1 MRGSSKDFQVGIDDD
16 RDTNRT
22 LIILGI
28 SQGNTQSYEGLCDTG
43 QNAQTVIFNDSDSYS
58 ADRQLNGQGTQ
69 LNNIDS
75 LVSLIQEKRVKEV
88 FILPESIARSSLVRL
103 AQRLAGNGVRLKVDL
118 DQYEE
123 LVGTKISSQE
133 ILLPGLQLLSK
144 HNGPCYRVFKRIL
157 DIAISLVGLLFLI
170 LLYPIV
176 AIAIKVTSPGSVF
189 YRQERVGLHG
199 EIFTMWKF
207 RTMYADAE
215 KNTGPIWANAN
226 DDRITPI
233 GKFLRKTR
241 LDETAQ
247 FFHVLSGKMSII
259 GPRPERPSIVRE
271 LKDQIPYYT
280 RRLQLKPGITGW
292 AQVNLNYDRELNDV
306 RRKLHYDLYYI
317 QNNSVSLDFAILL
330 RTIQTVV
337 TGRGAH

>member
-1 MRGSSKDFQVGIDDD
+1 MKKNSKDFRVQMDD
-16 RDTNRT
+16 RDTDRT
-22 LIILGI
+22 LIVLGT
-28 SQGNTQSYEGLCDTG
+28 SQSNAQSYGGLADTG
-43 QNAQTVIFNDSDSYS
+43 QSTQDVIFDDPNQYS
-58 ADRQLNGQGTQ
+58 ANRHPNDRGTQ
-69 LNNIDS
+69 LNDINS
-75 LVSLIQEKRVKEV
+75 LVSLIHEKKVKAV
-88 FILPESIARSSLVRL
+88 FILPKSITLSSLVEL
-103 AQRLAGNGVRLKVDL
+103 AQGLADDGVRLKVDL

-123 LVGTKISSQE
+123 LVGAKISSQE
-133 ILLPGLQLLSK
+133 MLLPDLQLLSK
-144 HNGPCYRVFKRIL
+144 HNGPCYRAFKRIL
-157 DIAISLVGLLFLI
+157 DIVVSLVGLLFLM
-170 LLYPIV
+170 LLYAII
-176 AIAIKVTSPGSVF
+176 AIAIKVTSPGPVF

-226 DDRITPI
+226 DDRVTPI

-271 LKDQIPYYT
+271 LKDQIPYYI
-280 RRLQLKPGITGW
+280 RRLQSKPGITGW
-292 AQVNLNYDRELNDV
+292 AQVNLDYDRELNDV
-306 RRKLHYDLYYI
+306 RRKLHHDLYYI

>member
-1 MRGSSKDFQVGIDDD
+1 MKKNSKDFRVQMDD
-16 RDTNRT
+16 RDTDRT
-22 LIILGI
+22 LTVLGT
-28 SQGNTQSYEGLCDTG
+28 SQSNAQSYGGLADTG
-43 QNAQTVIFNDSDSYS
+43 QSTQDVIFDDPNQYS
-58 ADRQLNGQGTQ
+58 ANRHPNDRGTQ
-69 LNNIDS
+69 LNDINS
-75 LVSLIQEKRVKEV
+75 LVSLIHEKKVKAV
-88 FILPESIARSSLVRL
+88 FILPKSITLSSLVEL
-103 AQRLAGNGVRLKVDL
+103 AQGLADDGVRLKVDL

-123 LVGTKISSQE
+123 LVGAKISSQE
-133 ILLPGLQLLSK
+133 MLLPDLQLLSK
-144 HNGPCYRVFKRIL
+144 HNGPCYRAFKRIL
-157 DIAISLVGLLFLI
+157 DIVVSLVGLLFLM
-170 LLYPIV
+170 LLYAII
-176 AIAIKVTSPGSVF
+176 AIAIKVTSPGPVF

-226 DDRITPI
+226 DDRVTPI

-271 LKDQIPYYT
+271 LKDQIPYYI
-280 RRLQLKPGITGW
+280 RRLQSKPGITGW
-292 AQVNLNYDRELNDV
+292 AQVNLDYDRELNDV
-306 RRKLHYDLYYI
+306 RRKLHHDLYYI

>member
-1 MRGSSKDFQVGIDDD
+1 MKKNSKDFRVQMDD
-16 RDTNRT
+16 RDTDRT
-22 LIILGI
+22 LTVLGT
-28 SQGNTQSYEGLCDTG
+28 SQSNAQSYGGLADTG
-43 QNAQTVIFNDSDSYS
+43 QSTQDVIFDDPNQYS
-58 ADRQLNGQGTQ
+58 ANRPPNDRGTQ
-69 LNNIDS
+69 LHDINS
-75 LVSLIQEKRVKEV
+75 LVSLIHEKKVKAV
-88 FILPESIARSSLVRL
+88 FILPKSITLSSLVEL
-103 AQRLAGNGVRLKVDL
+103 AQGLADDGVRLKVDL

-123 LVGTKISSQE
+123 LVGAKISSQE
-133 ILLPGLQLLSK
+133 MLLPGLQLLSK
-144 HNGPCYRVFKRIL
+144 HNGPCYRASKRIL
-157 DIAISLVGLLFLI
+157 DIVVSLVGLLFLM
-170 LLYPIV
+170 LLYPII
-176 AIAIKVTSPGSVF
+176 AIAIKVTSPGPVF

-226 DDRITPI
+226 DDRVIPI

-247 FFHVLSGKMSII
+247 FLHVLSGKMSII

-271 LKDQIPYYT
+271 LKDQIPYYI
-280 RRLQLKPGITGW
+280 RRLQSKPGITGW
-292 AQVNLNYDRELNDV
+292 AQVNLDYDRELNDV
-306 RRKLHYDLYYI
+306 RRKLHHDLYYI

>member
-1 MRGSSKDFQVGIDDD
+1 MKKNSKDFRVQMDD
-16 RDTNRT
+16 RDTDRT
-22 LIILGI
+22 LIVLGT
-28 SQGNTQSYEGLCDTG
+28 SQSNAQSYGGLADTG
-43 QNAQTVIFNDSDSYS
+43 QSTQDVIFDDPNQYS
-58 ADRQLNGQGTQ
+58 ANRHPNDRGTQ
-69 LNNIDS
+69 LNDINS
-75 LVSLIQEKRVKEV
+75 LVSLIHEKKVKAV
-88 FILPESIARSSLVRL
+88 FILPKSITLSSLVEL
-103 AQRLAGNGVRLKVDL
+103 AQGLADDGVRLKVDL

-123 LVGTKISSQE
+123 LVGAKISSQE
-133 ILLPGLQLLSK
+133 MLLPDLQLLSK
-144 HNGPCYRVFKRIL
+144 HNGPCYRAFKRIL
-157 DIAISLVGLLFLI
+157 DIVVSLVGLLFLM
-170 LLYPIV
+170 LLYAII
-176 AIAIKVTSPGSVF
+176 AIAIKVTSPGPVF

-226 DDRITPI
+226 DDRVTPI

-271 LKDQIPYYT
+271 LKDQIPYYI
-280 RRLQLKPGITGW
+280 RRLQSKPGITGW
-292 AQVNLNYDRELNDV
+292 AQVNLGYDRELNDV
-306 RRKLHYDLYYI
+306 RRKLHHDLYYI